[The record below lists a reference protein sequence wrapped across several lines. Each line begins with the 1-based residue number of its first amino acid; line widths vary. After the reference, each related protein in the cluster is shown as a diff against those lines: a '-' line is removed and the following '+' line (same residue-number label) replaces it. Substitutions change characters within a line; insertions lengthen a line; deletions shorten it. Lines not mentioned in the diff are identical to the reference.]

1 MPRATTPPP
10 HLHTTTTVTVLQ
22 SYPFLPSPETSGL
35 CAGMVL
41 KLYIYIYILYGDAHQ
56 DFTSFSMEAHIRI
69 LRFMIQQ
76 GTHGLVEIV
85 PVLAA
90 FSPPDFGIS
99 LPTDPDPATRG
110 NDEVKSSNL

>member
-1 MPRATTPPP
+1 
-10 HLHTTTTVTVLQ
+10 
-22 SYPFLPSPETSGL
+22 
-35 CAGMVL
+35 MV
-41 KLYIYIYILYGDAHQ
+41 
-56 DFTSFSMEAHIRI
+56 
-69 LRFMIQQ
+69 
-76 GTHGLVEIV
+76 LVEIV

>member
-1 MPRATTPPP
+1 
-10 HLHTTTTVTVLQ
+10 
-22 SYPFLPSPETSGL
+22 
-35 CAGMVL
+35 MVL
-41 KLYIYIYILYGDAHQ
+41 KLYILYGDAHQ